1 MILIVLLAVAG
12 LAAGLLGGLLGIGG
26 SIVMIPCMRE
36 LLQGQAHGS
45 QHLYQAAAMIVNF
58 FVVCPAVYQHVRAR
72 AIIWPVVTWLAPT
85 ACVCVLGGV
94 MLSELPVFR
103 HAGEVYLAGVFGL
116 FLFYVAAV
124 NFRRLFGSG
133 RALASERWE
142 PRGAVRAGPIVVGM
156 AVGLVAGLLGVG
168 GGIVSVPLQQRLL
181 RMPLR
186 NAIANSAV
194 TIIPL
199 SVIGACLK
207 NQQLVAHHGFHLRE
221 SLFLAAILI
230 PTAIAGGFVGGRLTH
245 SLPLRAIRAAF
256 AALMLVAAFRM
267 LLKAAATIG

>member
-1 MILIVLLAVAG
+1 MDLVVLLAVVG

-36 LLQGQAHGS
+36 LLHGQTHGN

-72 AIIWPVVTWLAPT
+72 AIIWPVVTWLAPA
-85 ACVCVLGGV
+85 ACVSVLGGV
-94 MLSELPVFR
+94 MLSELEVFR

-116 FLFYVAAV
+116 FLFYVAGI
-124 NFRRLFGSG
+124 NFHRLLGS
-133 RALASERWE
+133 RHALAIERWE
-142 PRGAVRAGPIVVGM
+142 PERTLRAGPLVVGVT
-156 AVGLVAGLLGVG
+156 VGLVAGLLGVG

-181 RMPLR
+181 RIPLR
-186 NAIANSAV
+186 IAIAIAAV

-207 NQQLVAHHGFHLRE
+207 NQQLVAHHGFELRE

-245 SLPLRAIRAAF
+245 SLPLRVIRAAF
-256 AALMLVAAFRM
+256 AVLMLVAALRM
-267 LLKAAATIG
+267 TLRAAAALG